1 MDIANLFPDILRK
14 GNCSGLILRNPF
26 PKCVQFSKYARK
38 YVFDSHKGEK
48 ILYDQLNIGNMT
60 TLLPI
65 NDDVG
70 NGGTHRGK

>member
-1 MDIANLFPDILRK
+1 MSW
-14 GNCSGLILRNPF
+14 GNCSALYSEIPFQSVWNSQNMVGSMFLIHIRV
-26 PKCVQFSKYARK
+26 K
-38 YVFDSHKGEK
+38 K